1 MINELPQDWKWV
13 KLGEVCKI
21 QTGKY
26 DANHSKESGKYRFYT
41 CAYEFLYCETNRFKG
56 ESIILPGNGANVG
69 EVFYYNGEFDAYQRT
84 YVLNEI
90 NTDSKFLYYHLKGF
104 WKRKNQDKQF
114 GSATNYIR
122 MGNFTDYEFPLP
134 PLPTQQAIVAKIEE
148 LFSELDKGI
157 EQLKTAQQQIKT
169 YRQAVLKWAFEGKL
183 TSLNHDSFD
192 LVDEYD
198 LNTNNQGN
206 PDNHT
211 NHRSDKSELPKGW
224 KWVKLKEIAKDISDG
239 DHQAPPK
246 SNTGVPFITISNV
259 NKENNKINFSDTFSV
274 SEEYFKKLK
283 INRKPLKGDVLYTVT
298 GSFGIP
304 ILIDFEKD
312 FCFQRHIGLVRPLET
327 TNQKWLYYLLQ
338 SPDVFNQAKSTAT
351 GTAQKT
357 VALNSLR
364 NFEVPYCKIEE
375 QHQIVQAIES
385 RLSVA
390 DKLEESI
397 AQSLQQSE
405 ALRQSILKK
414 AFEGRL
420 V

>member
-1 MINELPQDWKWV
+1 MMNELPKDWKWV
-13 KLGEVCKI
+13 KLGEIGKI
-21 QTGKY
+21 ISGGTPSTAIQEYWNGKVNWISPADLTGYKKKTIINGAKSISEVGLKNSSARLMPKGSVLFSSRAPIGY
-26 DANHSKESGKYRFYT
+26 VVIAGSELS
-41 CAYEFLYCETNRFKG
+41 TNQGFK
-56 ESIILPGNGANVG
+56 SIIPNENVDSDYI
-69 EVFYYNGEFDAYQRT
+69 YYF
-84 YVLNEI
+84 
-90 NTDSKFLYYHLKGF
+90 LKGA
-104 WKRKNQDKQF
+104 KQKAEKVASGTTF
-114 GSATNYIR
+114 KEISLGKFSEL
-122 MGNFTDYEFPLP
+122 EFPLP
-134 PLPTQQAIVAKIEE
+134 PKPTQQAIVSKIEE
-148 LFSELDKGI
+148 LFSELDKSI
-157 EQLKTAQQQIKT
+157 ENLRTAQLQLKT
-169 YRQAVLKWAFEGKL
+169 YRQAVLKWAYEGKL
-183 TSLNHDSFD
+183 TN
-192 LVDEYD
+192 
-198 LNTNNQGN
+198 GN
-206 PDNHT
+206 L
-211 NHRSDKSELPKGW
+211 KEGELPKGW
-224 KWVKLKEIAKDISDG
+224 KVARLKEIASDISDG

-246 SNTGVPFITISNV
+246 SKSGVPFITISNV
-259 NKENNKINFSDTFSV
+259 NKDNNRIDFTDTFSV
-274 SEEYFKKLK
+274 NEEYYEKLK

-304 ILIDFEKD
+304 IIIDFDKP

-375 QHQIVQAIES
+375 QNKIVEEIDS

-390 DKLEESI
+390 DKMEESI
-397 AQSLQQSE
+397 TQSLQQAE